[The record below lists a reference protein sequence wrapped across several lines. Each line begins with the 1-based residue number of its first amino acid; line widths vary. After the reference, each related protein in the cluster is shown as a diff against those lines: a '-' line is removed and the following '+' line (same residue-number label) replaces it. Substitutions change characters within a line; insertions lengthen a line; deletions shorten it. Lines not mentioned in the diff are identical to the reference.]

1 MYAFVV
7 VVVVAVFLGIL
18 IISLSIQV
26 NQGTSK
32 MSSRVFVGRILG
44 VCRVSSRIS
53 VESISYVVRQVW
65 SDS

>member
-7 VVVVAVFLGIL
+7 VIIVFLGIL

-26 NQGTSK
+26 NQGISK
-32 MSSRVFVGRILG
+32 VSSRVFVGRILG

>member
-1 MYAFVV
+1 MLLLLLLLL
-7 VVVVAVFLGIL
+7 FLGIL
-18 IISLSIQV
+18 ITSLSIQV
-26 NQGTSK
+26 NQGISK
-32 MSSRVFVGRILG
+32 VSSRVFVVRVVG

>member
-32 MSSRVFVGRILG
+32 
-44 VCRVSSRIS
+44 VSSRIS